1 MKSYIHQLME
11 IPGPKYILKKSF
23 YKHKGFMKLIMNRN
37 LFFTLWLVAIFF
49 FIGCASIQEAESL
62 YNKGDKE
69 AALNMAISLLDKED
83 PGVRLRAVR
92 LIGKVGGEKAGSA
105 LRMKIRDSDS
115 KVQKEVVKH
124 LGKLRYEPAMED
136 LVDLVAESDDGL
148 ARVIGGAF
156 ANYGEPGID
165 MLVER
170 YEDLN
175 EQSNRRAFKQTLIM
189 VGPNVA
195 PSIIKNLRG
204 KSFFENRDSFDI
216 LQRVKNPKTARLMI
230 PYLKDEEVAEQVI
243 EAIVKLGSS
252 AVNATIDAL
261 NAMDSKNEDIRVR
274 EGLIKILGELK
285 DPRAVESLEGL
296 SQHSSERIRDA
307 VDHALFKIRGF

>member
-1 MKSYIHQLME
+1 MQVLKLLL
-11 IPGPKYILKKSF
+11 IL
-23 YKHKGFMKLIMNRN
+23 LISNF
-37 LFFTLWLVAIFF
+37 LFW
-49 FIGCASIQEAESL
+49 GCASIQDAESL

-69 AALNMAISLLDKED
+69 AALKMAITLLDKDD
-83 PGVRLRAVR
+83 PGIRLRAVR

-105 LRMKIRDSDS
+105 LRMRIRDADS
-115 KVQKEVVKH
+115 KVQKEVIKN
-124 LGKLRYEPAMED
+124 LGKLKYEPAMED
-136 LVDLVAESDDGL
+136 LVDLVPESDEGL
-148 ARVIGGAF
+148 IRAIGGAF

-170 YEDLN
+170 YEDPS
-175 EQSNRRAFKQTLIM
+175 EKSNRRAFKQTLIL

-216 LQRVKNPKTARLMI
+216 LQKVKNPKTARMML
-230 PYLKDEEVAEQVI
+230 PYLKNEEVAEQVI
-243 EAIVKLGSS
+243 EATVKLGSS
-252 AVNATIDAL
+252 AVNAAIDAL

-285 DPRAVESLEGL
+285 DTRAVETLESL
-296 SQHSSERIRDA
+296 SQHPSERIRDA
-307 VDHALFKIRGF
+307 VDQALFRIRGF

>member
-1 MKSYIHQLME
+1 
-11 IPGPKYILKKSF
+11 
-23 YKHKGFMKLIMNRN
+23 MKLIMKRN
-37 LFFTLWLVAIFF
+37 LFFTMWLVVIVFF
-49 FIGCASIQEAESL
+49 TGCSSIQEAESL

-136 LVDLVAESDDGL
+136 LVDLVPESDEGL

-170 YEDLN
+170 YEDPG

-261 NAMDSKNEDIRVR
+261 NAMDSKSEDIRVR

-296 SQHSSERIRDA
+296 SQHSSERIRNA

>member
-1 MKSYIHQLME
+1 MLKN
-11 IPGPKYILKKSF
+11 ILYCFIIVFTF
-23 YKHKGFMKLIMNRN
+23 Y
-37 LFFTLWLVAIFF
+37 
-49 FIGCASIQEAESL
+49 GCSSIDQAESL
-62 YNKGDKE
+62 YRQGENEKALE
-69 AALNMAISLLDKED
+69 MALNFLDNDDSKI
-83 PGVRLRAVR
+83 RLRAVR
-92 LIGKVGGEKAGSA
+92 LVGKVGGERAGSA
-105 LRMKIRDSDS
+105 LRQRIMDPDS
-115 KVQKEVVKH
+115 KVQKEVIKN
-124 LGKLRYEPAMED
+124 LGKLKYEPAMED
-136 LVDLVAESDDGL
+136 LVDLVAESDEGL

-170 YEDLN
+170 YEDPS
-175 EQSNRRAFKQTLIM
+175 EKSNRRAFKQTLIL

-216 LQRVKNPKTARLMI
+216 LQKVKNPKTARMML
-230 PYLKDEEVAEQVI
+230 PYLKNEEVAEQVI
-243 EAIVKLGSS
+243 EATVKLGSS
-252 AVNATIDAL
+252 AVNAAIDAL

-285 DPRAVESLEGL
+285 DPRAVETLEGL

-307 VDHALFKIRGF
+307 VDQALFKIRGF

>member
-1 MKSYIHQLME
+1 MLKN
-11 IPGPKYILKKSF
+11 ILYCFIIVFTF
-23 YKHKGFMKLIMNRN
+23 Y
-37 LFFTLWLVAIFF
+37 
-49 FIGCASIQEAESL
+49 GCSSIDQAESL
-62 YNKGDKE
+62 YRQGENEKALE
-69 AALNMAISLLDKED
+69 MALNFLDNDDSKI
-83 PGVRLRAVR
+83 RLRAVR
-92 LIGKVGGEKAGSA
+92 LVGKVGGENAGSA
-105 LRMKIRDSDS
+105 LRQRIMDPNS
-115 KVQKEVVKH
+115 KVQKEVIKN
-124 LGKLRYEPAMED
+124 LGKLKYEPAMED
-136 LVDLVAESDDGL
+136 LADLVPESGEGL
-148 ARVIGGAF
+148 TRVIGGAF

-170 YEDLN
+170 YEDPS
-175 EQSNRRAFKQTLIM
+175 EKSNRRAFKQTLIL

-216 LQRVKNPKTARLMI
+216 LQKVKNPKTARMML
-230 PYLKDEEVAEQVI
+230 PYLKNEEVAEQVI
-243 EAIVKLGSS
+243 EATVKLGSS
-252 AVNATIDAL
+252 AVNAAIDAL

-307 VDHALFKIRGF
+307 VDQALFKIRGF

>member
-1 MKSYIHQLME
+1 MQVLKLLL
-11 IPGPKYILKKSF
+11 IL
-23 YKHKGFMKLIMNRN
+23 LISNF
-37 LFFTLWLVAIFF
+37 LFW
-49 FIGCASIQEAESL
+49 GCASIQDAESL

-69 AALNMAISLLDKED
+69 AALNMAISLLDKDD

-105 LRMKIRDSDS
+105 LRQRIMDPDS
-115 KVQKEVVKH
+115 KVQKEVIKN
-124 LGKLRYEPAMED
+124 LGKLKYEPAMED
-136 LVDLVAESDDGL
+136 LVDLVPESDEGL
-148 ARVIGGAF
+148 IRAIGGAF

-165 MLVER
+165 MLVES
-170 YEDLN
+170 YEDPS
-175 EQSNRRAFKQTLIM
+175 EKSNRRAFKQTLIL

-216 LQRVKNPKTARLMI
+216 LQKVKNPKTARMML
-230 PYLKDEEVAEQVI
+230 PYLKNEEVAEQVI
-243 EAIVKLGSS
+243 EATVKLGSS
-252 AVNATIDAL
+252 AVNAAIDAL

-285 DPRAVESLEGL
+285 DTRAVETLESL
-296 SQHSSERIRDA
+296 SQHPSERIRDA
-307 VDHALFKIRGF
+307 VDQALFRIRGF

>member
-1 MKSYIHQLME
+1 MQVLKLLL
-11 IPGPKYILKKSF
+11 IL
-23 YKHKGFMKLIMNRN
+23 LISNF
-37 LFFTLWLVAIFF
+37 LFW
-49 FIGCASIQEAESL
+49 GCASIQDAESL

-69 AALNMAISLLDKED
+69 AALNMAISLLDKDD

-105 LRMKIRDSDS
+105 LRQRIMDPDS
-115 KVQKEVVKH
+115 KVQKEVIKN
-124 LGKLRYEPAMED
+124 LGKLKYEPAMED
-136 LVDLVAESDDGL
+136 LVDLVAESDEGL
-148 ARVIGGAF
+148 TRVIGGAF

-170 YEDLN
+170 YEDPS
-175 EQSNRRAFKQTLIM
+175 EKSNRRAFKQTLIL

-216 LQRVKNPKTARLMI
+216 LQKVKNPKTARMML
-230 PYLKDEEVAEQVI
+230 PYLKNEEVAEQVI
-243 EAIVKLGSS
+243 EATVKLGSS
-252 AVNATIDAL
+252 AVNAAIDAL

-285 DPRAVESLEGL
+285 DTRAVETLESL
-296 SQHSSERIRDA
+296 SQHPSERIRDA
-307 VDHALFKIRGF
+307 VDQALFRIRGF

>member
-1 MKSYIHQLME
+1 MLKN
-11 IPGPKYILKKSF
+11 ILYCFIIVFTF
-23 YKHKGFMKLIMNRN
+23 Y
-37 LFFTLWLVAIFF
+37 
-49 FIGCASIQEAESL
+49 GCSSIDQAESL
-62 YNKGDKE
+62 YRQGENEKALE
-69 AALNMAISLLDKED
+69 MALNFLNKDDSKI
-83 PGVRLRAVR
+83 RLRAVR
-92 LIGKVGGEKAGSA
+92 LVGKVGGEKAGSA
-105 LRMKIRDSDS
+105 LRMRIMDPDS
-115 KVQKEVVKH
+115 KVQKEVIKN
-124 LGKLRYEPAMED
+124 LGKLKYEPAMED
-136 LVDLVAESDDGL
+136 LVDLVPESDEGL
-148 ARVIGGAF
+148 IRAIGGAF

-170 YEDLN
+170 YEDPS
-175 EQSNRRAFKQTLIM
+175 EKSNRRAFKQTLIL

-216 LQRVKNPKTARLMI
+216 LQKVKNPKTARMML
-230 PYLKDEEVAEQVI
+230 PYLKNEEVAEQVI
-243 EAIVKLGSS
+243 EATVKLGSS
-252 AVNATIDAL
+252 AVNAAIDAL

-307 VDHALFKIRGF
+307 VDQALFKIRGF